1 MPRRLLPLAILVG
14 LGLALAGCREE
25 EQDRFRFYQPGVYQG
40 KTDQRRS
47 VEQRQA
53 LSARLNR
60 QAEGGAGV
68 SRIDKMVGDVRPP
81 K

>member
-1 MPRRLLPLAILVG
+1 MSRRLLPIAILIV
-14 LGLALAGCREE
+14 LALSGCRED
-25 EQDRFRFYQPGVYQG
+25 EQDRFRLYQPGVYQG
-40 KTDQRRS
+40 RADQRLS
-47 VEQRQA
+47 VAQRQA

>member
-1 MPRRLLPLAILVG
+1 MPRRLLPIAILIV
-14 LGLALAGCREE
+14 LALVGCREE
-25 EQDRFRFYQPGVYQG
+25 EQERFRLYQPGVYQG
-40 KTDQRRS
+40 QADQRLN
-47 VEQRQA
+47 VAQRQA

-60 QAEGGAGV
+60 QADDGAGV